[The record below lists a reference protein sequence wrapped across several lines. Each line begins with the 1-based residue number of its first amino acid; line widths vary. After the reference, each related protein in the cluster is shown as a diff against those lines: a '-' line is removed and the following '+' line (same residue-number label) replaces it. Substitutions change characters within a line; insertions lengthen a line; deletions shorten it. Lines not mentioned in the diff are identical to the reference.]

1 MMRNSKTQVIGHMLS
16 ALFLAVFSACV
27 EYEEMSPGTEL
38 SGSSFPINV
47 YVDDPMRM
55 TATRSS
61 FTEYEMSRL
70 TDLNV
75 FIYREGK
82 FLEEYSG
89 YHEDASD
96 VLLSIPVG
104 TEQYDIYMVG
114 NVGRVVAPKHQS
126 DMGGVRHV
134 VEDYGDFRRCGV
146 PVAGVFAGYRRGDR
160 ADFPL
165 KRLVGQFD
173 IRMSTSA
180 DRADYRVKDVRV
192 MNCARDVYP
201 FSENTAATMFLRP
214 QPYDGETGCDM
225 LTDDDVEALN
235 AGEAVSLYFVEN
247 LQGELLPGNT
257 DPKVK
262 IPSSMPATLAQRC
275 TYVEITADVVTP
287 AARYTDC
294 RYRFYPGRNETT
306 DFSIM
311 RNTQYDVLLDFTQN
325 MVHEQEW
332 RIEADQPE
340 VADVVFS
347 KDEVNISPYRN
358 DTVYVYS
365 KSDDISKQFDFE
377 TKLLAGEACA
387 GIDVECSVVTY
398 NGKQAYM
405 FVVSE
410 KPDASMGKHCYGDA
424 PCPVTAC
431 FSIDSGETY
440 NGISLVSKPIRV
452 NRYDAVYPLLLKL
465 ERPYEGASYCITL
478 RGYNPMKA
486 KISVSADYVYS
497 GKTESVEE
505 VTVTDIGLKPTFLG
519 SLNAA
524 VSPSNLA
531 RINFTVKVDGVPVEF
546 GDNCRAVYGPDADMY
561 PAKFKDMP
569 DDGGMMIVYTDEEN
583 SYIPLL
589 DGEAKDVLYVE
600 CSNGSGL
607 DVYFSNH
614 NVCVWVPDGSI
625 QICGVN
631 SRPVTDGMFYFLNG
645 CLESYRV
652 HASKDAMVKYPDKAW
667 RGAAVYYWGPGRD
680 LFPENAQG
688 DVVDGTH
695 LMGFWITTWKNLLG
709 KVKSRQES
717 QYYSGQL
724 YMTIN
729 NCSCWPGGETSPSGY
744 FSDID

>member
-1 MMRNSKTQVIGHMLS
+1 
-16 ALFLAVFSACV
+16 
-27 EYEEMSPGTEL
+27 
-38 SGSSFPINV
+38 
-47 YVDDPMRM
+47 
-55 TATRSS
+55 
-61 FTEYEMSRL
+61 
-70 TDLNV
+70 
-75 FIYREGK
+75 
-82 FLEEYSG
+82 
-89 YHEDASD
+89 
-96 VLLSIPVG
+96 
-104 TEQYDIYMVG
+104 
-114 NVGRVVAPKHQS
+114 
-126 DMGGVRHV
+126 
-134 VEDYGDFRRCGV
+134 
-146 PVAGVFAGYRRGDR
+146 
-160 ADFPL
+160 
-165 KRLVGQFD
+165 
-173 IRMSTSA
+173 
-180 DRADYRVKDVRV
+180 
-192 MNCARDVYP
+192 
-201 FSENTAATMFLRP
+201 
-214 QPYDGETGCDM
+214 
-225 LTDDDVEALN
+225 
-235 AGEAVSLYFVEN
+235 
-247 LQGELLPGNT
+247 
-257 DPKVK
+257 
-262 IPSSMPATLAQRC
+262 
-275 TYVEITADVVTP
+275 
-287 AARYTDC
+287 
-294 RYRFYPGRNETT
+294 
-306 DFSIM
+306 
-311 RNTQYDVLLDFTQN
+311 
-325 MVHEQEW
+325 
-332 RIEADQPE
+332 
-340 VADVVFS
+340 
-347 KDEVNISPYRN
+347 
-358 DTVYVYS
+358 
-365 KSDDISKQFDFE
+365 
-377 TKLLAGEACA
+377 
-387 GIDVECSVVTY
+387 
-398 NGKQAYM
+398 
-405 FVVSE
+405 
-410 KPDASMGKHCYGDA
+410 
-424 PCPVTAC
+424 
-431 FSIDSGETY
+431 
-440 NGISLVSKPIRV
+440 
-452 NRYDAVYPLLLKL
+452 
-465 ERPYEGASYCITL
+465 
-478 RGYNPMKA
+478 MKA

-505 VTVTDIGLKPTFLG
+505 VTVTDLGLKPTFLG

-614 NVCVWVPDGSI
+614 NVCAWVPDGSI

-652 HASKDAMVKYPDKAW
+652 YASKDAMVKYPDKAW

>member
-1 MMRNSKTQVIGHMLS
+1 MMRNSKTRVFGCVAA
-16 ALFLAVFSACV
+16 ALFLAAFPACV
-27 EYEEMSPGTEL
+27 KYEEMVPGSEMP
-38 SGSSFPINV
+38 GCPFPIKI
-47 YVDDPMRM
+47 YVDDPMM
-55 TATRSS
+55 MSGTRSS
-61 FTEYEMSRL
+61 FTDYEMGRL
-70 TDLNV
+70 TDVNV
-75 FIYREGK
+75 FVYREGK
-82 FLEEYSG
+82 LLEEYSS
-89 YHEDASD
+89 YHKDASD
-96 VLLSIPVG
+96 VMLSIPAG
-104 TEQYDIYMVG
+104 TEEYDIYMLG
-114 NVGRVVAPKHQS
+114 NVGKVEAPERQDDIS
-126 DMGGVRHV
+126 GIRHV
-134 VEDYGDFRRCGV
+134 VDDYGEFRNSGV
-146 PVAGVFAGYRRGDR
+146 PVAGVFAGYRRGDM
-160 ADFPL
+160 AEFPL

-173 IRMSTSA
+173 IRMSASA
-180 DRADYRVKDVRV
+180 DKADYQVKDIRV

-201 FSENTAATMFLRP
+201 FSESTAATMFLCP
-214 QPYDGETGCDM
+214 PPYDGETGCDM

-235 AGEAVSLYFVEN
+235 AGKAVSLYFVEN

-262 IPSSMPATLAQRC
+262 IPSSLPSAVAERC

-311 RNTQYDVLLDFTQN
+311 RNTLYDVLLDFTQN

-340 VADVVFS
+340 VADVVFT
-347 KDEVNISPYRN
+347 KEELNISPYRN
-358 DTVYVYS
+358 DTVFVYS
-365 KSDDISKQFDFE
+365 RSGNIRTQFDFFAKFQE
-377 TKLLAGEACA
+377 GSASVGVSA
-387 GIDVECSVVTY
+387 DCSVVKY
-398 NGKQAYM
+398 NGRPAYM

-410 KPDASMGKHCYGDA
+410 RLDGVMKKHSYGA
-424 PCPVTAC
+424 GLSPEIAYM
-431 FSIDSGETY
+431 SIDSGETY

-600 CSNGSGL
+600 CSNDSGL

-614 NVCVWVPDGSI
+614 NVCAWVPGGSI

-652 HASKDAMVKYPDKAW
+652 YASKDAMVKYPDKAW